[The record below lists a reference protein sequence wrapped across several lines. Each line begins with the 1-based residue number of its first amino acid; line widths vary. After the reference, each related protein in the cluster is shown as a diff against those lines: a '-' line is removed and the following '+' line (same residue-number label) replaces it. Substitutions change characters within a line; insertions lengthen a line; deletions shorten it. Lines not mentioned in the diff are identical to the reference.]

1 MSSLPTIE
9 TELFETVVGSDG
21 GHMADFV
28 LFADYSLVA
37 AWGTVAFRKEFRA
50 KHGAGRGTEL
60 AVGKGWFVPASG
72 NILTATS
79 TELPHPDFRT
89 IELCHYELAAIRFVH
104 ASIDRK
110 IF

>member
-9 TELFETVVGSDG
+9 GELFETVVASDG

-28 LFADYSLVA
+28 LFEDYSLVA
-37 AWGTVAFRKEFRA
+37 AWGTVAFRRAFRA

-60 AVGKGWFVPASG
+60 AVGKGWFSKASG

-79 TELPHPDFRT
+79 TERPTPGWRT

-110 IF
+110 LF